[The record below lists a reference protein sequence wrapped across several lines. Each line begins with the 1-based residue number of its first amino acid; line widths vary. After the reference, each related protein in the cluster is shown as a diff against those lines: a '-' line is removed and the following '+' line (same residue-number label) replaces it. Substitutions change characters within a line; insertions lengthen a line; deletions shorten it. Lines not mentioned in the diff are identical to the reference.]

1 MIKQNKVPFIRPQKQ
16 KQLLI
21 KVILV
26 RNLNQSIVQ
35 LYQILNNLLGI
46 IFDKSICFIM
56 LHYEILLLILKL
68 LLKLKNT

>member
-21 KVILV
+21 KLILV
-26 RNLNQSIVQ
+26 RNFNQSIVQ

-46 IFDKSICFIM
+46 IFGKEKYM
-56 LHYEILLLILKL
+56 LHYVAL
-68 LLKLKNT
+68 